1 MRIKIYVLPEYKE
14 SFWSSQSLK
23 AVAAEILRKRYT
35 PEYIE
40 AASVTEIDFDKV
52 FADGEK
58 RVLLYIGYSLW
69 RTPSDLSYLAEHGIH
84 TLLLNYES
92 TNFTGSCSRVL
103 LNYRD
108 AIEKCVGYLTANG
121 HDRIALIGVNPHSTV
136 DMLKKDR
143 FAEYLRMKGD
153 ETARSVYYNNGSI
166 EGCLTDFLSNHDDYN
181 AVICV
186 NDVSAL
192 ALLRRLK
199 EHNLRVPEDLY
210 VISCGFSTMLAEHA
224 APTLTTVAADQNEI
238 GAQAVQAYT
247 SLMKNPANITL
258 TVRVAPKLIVRGS
271 TNFDPDSG
279 AIIAPSSPAPAPLF
293 DFYADPDAKSFFN
306 AESLLLGSDELDRG
320 ILAGILSGE
329 TYASIAER
337 LYTSEN
343 VISYRMKRMFKM
355 SGCEK
360 KSELIA
366 LLTPY
371 FN

>member
-1 MRIKIYVLPEYKE
+1 MQIKIYVLPEYKK
-14 SFWSSQSLK
+14 SFWSTQSLK
-23 AVAAEILRKRYT
+23 AVAAEILRKRYSAD
-35 PEYIE
+35 YIE
-40 AASVTEIDFDKV
+40 ASSVTEIDFDKE

-69 RTPSDLSYLAEHGIH
+69 QTPTDLSYLAEHGIH

-92 TNFTGSCSRVL
+92 NNFTGSCSRVL

-143 FAEYLRMKGD
+143 FSEYLRMKGED
-153 ETARSVYYNNGSI
+153 PARSVYYNNGSV
-166 EGCLTDFLSNHDDYN
+166 EGCLESFLHSRADYN

-199 EHNLRVPEDLY
+199 ETDLRVPEDLY

-224 APTLTTVAADQNEI
+224 APTLTTVSADQNEI
-238 GAQAVQAYT
+238 GAQAVQAYA
-247 SLMKNPANITL
+247 SLIKNPGDITL
-258 TVRVAPKLIVRGS
+258 TVRVAPKLVVRGS
-271 TNFDPDSG
+271 TNFDPDPG
-279 AIIAPSSPAPAPLF
+279 TVVAPSLPSPAPLF

-343 VISYRMKRMFKM
+343 VISYRLKRMFKIT
-355 SGCEK
+355 GCEK
-360 KSELIA
+360 KSELLA

>member
-14 SFWSSQSLK
+14 SFWSVQSLK

-35 PEYIE
+35 AEYIE

-52 FADGEK
+52 FAEGEK
-58 RVLLYIGYSLW
+58 RVLLYIGFSIYRS
-69 RTPSDLSYLAEHGIH
+69 PGDLRYLAEHGIH

-92 TNFTGSCSRVL
+92 NNFTGSCSRVL

-108 AIEKCVGYLTANG
+108 AIEKCVGYLTASG
-121 HDRIALIGVNPHSTV
+121 HDRIALVGVNPNSTV

-143 FAEYLRMKGD
+143 FVEYLRMKG
-153 ETARSVYYNNGSI
+153 EEESHSVFYNNGSL
-166 EGCLTDFLSNHDDYN
+166 EGCLKSFLRSQTNHN

-192 ALLRRLK
+192 MLLRLLK
-199 EHNLRVPEDLY
+199 ENGIRVPEDIY

-224 APTLTTVAADQNEI
+224 APTLTTVAADQNAI
-238 GAQAVQAYT
+238 GAQAVQAYAT
-247 SLMKNPANITL
+247 LMKNFGDITL
-258 TVRVAPKLIVRGS
+258 TVRVAPSLTVRGS
-271 TNFDPDSG
+271 TNFDSDPG
-279 AIIAPSSPAPAPLF
+279 TIIAPMSPSPAPLF
-293 DFYADPDAKSFFN
+293 DFYADPVAKSFFN
-306 AESLLLGSDELDRG
+306 AESLLLSSDELDRG
-320 ILAGILSGE
+320 ILAGVLAGE

-343 VISYRMKRMFKM
+343 VISYRMKRMFKIT
-355 SGCEK
+355 GCEK
-360 KSELIA
+360 KHELIS